1 MKNGR
6 RFVKIVILAGGSG
19 QRLWPLSRKTYPK
32 QFLDFGDGETLL
44 QKTVDRFEG
53 REIFIAT
60 SAEYAH
66 MVRSQ
71 IEGVRIIIEPQR
83 KNTGPAIAFSIR
95 ELLQKGH
102 IDESDCLLITPSDQF
117 LSPHESLMKGVE
129 YALQAARKGLLVTFG
144 IKPTKPETGYGYIQV
159 EATAEQVK
167 KVVHF
172 HEKPSRELAGQY
184 LKDPEYYWNSG
195 MFVFQVG
202 TFLHELSLFA
212 PELLGDFDQCP
223 SISIDYALFEKSK
236 RVALVP
242 LDVVWSDVGSWDS
255 LYEVLKK
262 DEDQNVRAGN
272 VHAVDTKRT
281 LILAEKRLVTTIGV
295 EDLAIVETEDAIF
308 IGKRGETQR
317 VKEIVESLASRGAK
331 ESQEH
336 LTIHRP
342 WGTYSILEEEA
353 GFKIKKIVVRKGASL
368 SLQKHTYRS
377 EHWVV
382 IKGRAKVTLGEQE
395 MLLAPNQSVFVPKG
409 VKHRL
414 ENEEDDSLEIIEVQ
428 VGGYLGED
436 DIERFDDVYGRAPET
451 VSGK

>member
-1 MKNGR
+1 
-6 RFVKIVILAGGSG
+6 
-19 QRLWPLSRKTYPK
+19 
-32 QFLDFGDGETLL
+32 
-44 QKTVDRFEG
+44 
-53 REIFIAT
+53 
-60 SAEYAH
+60 
-66 MVRSQ
+66 
-71 IEGVRIIIEPQR
+71 
-83 KNTGPAIAFSIR
+83 
-95 ELLQKGH
+95 
-102 IDESDCLLITPSDQF
+102 
-117 LSPHESLMKGVE
+117 
-129 YALQAARKGLLVTFG
+129 
-144 IKPTKPETGYGYIQV
+144 
-159 EATAEQVK
+159 
-167 KVVHF
+167 
-172 HEKPSRELAGQY
+172 
-184 LKDPEYYWNSG
+184 